1 MSETPETPESVPMKQ
16 EIGEGGGQQIDYGG
30 KGDKE
35 SRGSETKGWET
46 RGSGTGGSVA
56 RFD

>member
-1 MSETPETPESVPMKQ
+1 VMSETPETPESVPMKQ

-30 KGDKE
+30 TGDKE
-35 SRGSETKGWET
+35 SRGWET